1 MSVAVAGLP
10 LTSIAFST
18 TSPSKGEVVEGILGD
33 VTGWLTHVFR
43 APFEIDRESIVVR
56 KEAKTLHCKAVDS
69 LVIAVDHFNRAWDGG
84 RTEAVLIM
92 LDRAFELLLKAI
104 IVHKGGDIREK
115 AKEGTT
121 IGFDPCLRKCF
132 SDAKL
137 KCLSEEEVLALQA
150 LNTLRDAAQHHVIE
164 VSEDLLYIHA
174 QSAVTLFT
182 RLTQDVVKKPLR
194 DEIPNRILP
203 VCAKPPSDLPALF
216 DVEFADIK
224 RMVAPGSR
232 KRLDAKAKL
241 RSLAILQASLDGR
254 RSQPSERELDK
265 VVKRI
270 NAGDDWRVIFP
281 GVSTLTI
288 HEEASGSGLT
298 IRITKNQGESVQLV
312 QDGDPNATV
321 VAVKKV
327 NELDYYNL
335 GARDMARKLKL
346 TQHKMLWVMEREN
359 LAADPDHHK
368 VIKVGAMSHKRYSA
382 PCLKRLREILEDP
395 AVHDAYANRNAP
407 KAAASA

>member
-1 MSVAVAGLP
+1 M
-10 LTSIAFST
+10 
-18 TSPSKGEVVEGILGD
+18 
-33 VTGWLTHVFR
+33 
-43 APFEIDRESIVVR
+43 R
-56 KEAKTLHCKAVDS
+56 KEAKTLHGKAVDS
-69 LVIAVDHFNRAWDGG
+69 LVIAVDHFNRAWDRG

-104 IVHKGGDIREK
+104 IIHKGGDIREK
-115 AKEGTT
+115 AKEGMT

-150 LNTLRDAAQHHVIE
+150 LNTLRDAAQHHFIE
-164 VSEDLLYIHA
+164 VCEDLLYVHA

-182 RLTQDVVKKPLR
+182 RLTFDVLKKPLR
-194 DEIPNRILP
+194 DEIPIRILP
-203 VCAKPPSDLPALF
+203 VCAKPPTDLPALF
-216 DVEFADIK
+216 DIEFADIK

-254 RSQPSERELDK
+254 RSQPSNAELDK

-270 NAGDDWRVIFP
+270 HTGEDWRTIVP
-281 GVSTLTI
+281 GVSTLSI
-288 HEEASGSGLT
+288 HEERNGPGLT

-312 QDGDPNATV
+312 QDGNPNATV

-327 NELDYYNL
+327 NDLDYYNL
-335 GARDMARKLKL
+335 GAKQMASKLKL
-346 TQHKMLWVMEREN
+346 TVHKMLWVMERERI
-359 LAADPDHHK
+359 AANTDFHK
-368 VIKVGAMSHKRYSA
+368 VIKIGKQEHKRYSGR
-382 PCLKRLREILEDP
+382 CLNRLQELFADE
-395 AVHDAYANRNAP
+395 AVHDAYTNRNAANSP
-407 KAAASA
+407 ANA

>member
-1 MSVAVAGLP
+1 M
-10 LTSIAFST
+10 
-18 TSPSKGEVVEGILGD
+18 
-33 VTGWLTHVFR
+33 
-43 APFEIDRESIVVR
+43 R
-56 KEAKTLHCKAVDS
+56 KEARTLHGKAVDS
-69 LVIAVDHFNRAWDGG
+69 LVIAVDHFNRAWDRG

-104 IVHKGGDIREK
+104 IVHRGGNIRDASLK
-115 AKEGTT
+115 VGTT
-121 IGFDPCLRKCF
+121 IGFDACLRKCF

-150 LNTLRDAAQHHVIE
+150 LNTLRDAAQHHMIE
-164 VSEDLLYIHA
+164 VCEDLLYVHA

-182 RLTQDVVKKPLR
+182 RLSQDVLKRPLR

-203 VCAKPPSDLPALF
+203 VCAKPPADLPALF

-254 RSQPSERELDK
+254 RSQPSDAELDK

-270 NAGDDWRVIFP
+270 NAGDDWRAIFP
-281 GVSTLTI
+281 GVSTLAI
-288 HEEASGSGLT
+288 HQEATGPGLT
-298 IRITKNQGESVQLV
+298 LRITKNQGESVQLV
-312 QDGDPNATV
+312 QDGNPDATV

-327 NELDYYNL
+327 NELEFYNL
-335 GARDMARKLKL
+335 GAQQMARKLKA
-346 TQHKMLWVMEREN
+346 TVHKMLWVMEREQI
-359 LAADPDHHK
+359 AADPDFHK
-368 VIKVGAMSHKRYSA
+368 VIRIGKQEHKRYSGL
-382 PCLKRLREILEDP
+382 CLKRLYELFADQ
-395 AVHDAYANRNAP
+395 AVHDAYANRNAVN
-407 KAAASA
+407 ASKNA